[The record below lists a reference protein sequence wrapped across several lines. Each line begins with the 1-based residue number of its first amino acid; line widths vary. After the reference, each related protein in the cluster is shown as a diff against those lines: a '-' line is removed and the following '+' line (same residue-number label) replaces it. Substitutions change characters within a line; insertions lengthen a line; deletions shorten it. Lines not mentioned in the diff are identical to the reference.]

1 MNKCCEKLRRFA
13 LLGCLCLANAICSAT
28 TMAQDTIG
36 VIAEAIKPEIAE
48 KLKLSEDQRAKM
60 MQLLKSRESEML
72 GLAQQLRESPPDQ
85 RQVMRNEFRTE
96 TERRGYALLDVE
108 QRSQLERIR
117 VEKLGLLSLAEPGIA
132 TVMNLA
138 DWQKAKIAELV
149 SRANASARSADAE
162 RVRADVQRALR
173 NEISESQWA
182 TWQVLAGQSN
192 SADVGNPQPPERKQ
206 PNPAVANANA
216 AGPGSTVANSAA
228 TSGLSSDK
236 LPVNS
241 VRLKMNFQA
250 MPWAEVLKWMCEQA
264 DLSLKADAMPPG
276 SFTYRDNSH
285 DYSVGEALD
294 IMSASLLGNGYS
306 LVRRDRLL
314 MVVDLEAPMVK
325 NYIKELAE
333 FVPIEQLDA
342 RGDFELVKC
351 LFFLSRLNPD
361 DAKKEVEQLL
371 SLQGSVISLPS
382 TGQIQVI
389 DTAGVMRAVRALVQR
404 AEDPESM
411 RGSSIVAMPLKHIT
425 ANEVLDVARPLLG
438 LPEGANSNLDI
449 SLSMDTFGNTL
460 FVNAKKTEDV
470 QKLRDLVMHLDT
482 APTPVEQGQIGREA
496 AVVQVHEIL
505 GSDPELAFRVLS
517 QRLASEP
524 DVRMEMDK
532 ETNKLIVQARPT
544 THKEIDE
551 VLLMLGGQ
559 GSNFEVLDLK
569 MDTQVAI
576 AAIEKFFGL
585 SKTGTADPTAPIID
599 GDLITRRLYVKANP
613 KQLEQIKTLIEKM
626 EASAAN
632 NDLGGNVRIIP
643 LPPRKVDRA
652 LEQVERLWI
661 ATKKRNRIRVV
672 EPGASS
678 GESSFQQRLVV
689 PEEEGRPIFDR
700 AAAEDSDLNGVGKA
714 GSEAASSAA
723 GKGEAPADK
732 ANDAQ
737 RNDAKSST
745 KAKPELVPAPADQPK
760 KTSSRLR
767 LPKYVTQQIPGDDAR
782 SPSDVATSDQ
792 GLDNAEADG
801 DIVVMPGPGGLII
814 TSSDTE
820 ALAEFDKMLRMM
832 MDSSSL
838 GSAEPTFF

>member
-1 MNKCCEKLRRFA
+1 MATSQSRRTGHAGKRF
-13 LLGCLCLANAICSAT
+13 
-28 TMAQDTIG
+28 
-36 VIAEAIKPEIAE
+36 VPE
-48 KLKLSEDQRAKM
+48 R
-60 MQLLKSRESEML
+60 
-72 GLAQQLRESPPDQ
+72 
-85 RQVMRNEFRTE
+85 
-96 TERRGYALLDVE
+96 
-108 QRSQLERIR
+108 
-117 VEKLGLLSLAEPGIA
+117 
-132 TVMNLA
+132 
-138 DWQKAKIAELV
+138 
-149 SRANASARSADAE
+149 DAE
-162 RVRADVQRALR
+162 RVRADVERAIR
-173 NEISESQWA
+173 SEISESQWA

-192 SADVGNPQPPERKQ
+192 NADVGNPQPPERKQ
-206 PNPAVANANA
+206 PAVTVANAADGNA
-216 AGPGSTVANSAA
+216 AGANPAA
-228 TSGLSSDK
+228 LSGVSRDK
-236 LPVNS
+236 LPVEA

-294 IMSASLLGNGYS
+294 IMSALLLGNGYS

-333 FVPIEQLDA
+333 FVPIEQLDT
-342 RGDFELVKC
+342 RGDFELVKR
-351 LFFLSRLNPD
+351 LFFLSRFQNPD

-389 DTAGVMRAVRALVQR
+389 DTAGVMCAVRALVQR

-411 RGSSIVAMPLKHIT
+411 RGSLIVAIPLKHIT

-438 LPEGANSNLDI
+438 LPEGTNSNLEI

-505 GSDPELAFRVLS
+505 GSNPELAFRVLS

-599 GDLITRRLYVKANP
+599 GDLITHGCTLKPIPSNWNKSRR
-613 KQLEQIKTLIEKM
+613 
-626 EASAAN
+626 
-632 NDLGGNVRIIP
+632 
-643 LPPRKVDRA
+643 
-652 LEQVERLWI
+652 
-661 ATKKRNRIRVV
+661 
-672 EPGASS
+672 
-678 GESSFQQRLVV
+678 
-689 PEEEGRPIFDR
+689 
-700 AAAEDSDLNGVGKA
+700 
-714 GSEAASSAA
+714 
-723 GKGEAPADK
+723 
-732 ANDAQ
+732 
-737 RNDAKSST
+737 
-745 KAKPELVPAPADQPK
+745 
-760 KTSSRLR
+760 
-767 LPKYVTQQIPGDDAR
+767 
-782 SPSDVATSDQ
+782 
-792 GLDNAEADG
+792 
-801 DIVVMPGPGGLII
+801 
-814 TSSDTE
+814 
-820 ALAEFDKMLRMM
+820 
-832 MDSSSL
+832 
-838 GSAEPTFF
+838 